1 MYDIVVDGLIDTSP
15 PELQCRAAV
24 KIGDHNYGGGMAPLG
39 DTSRI
44 LVNNAISKAK
54 YPILIGGSLADSI
67 LNNIVQHR
75 SAEEA
80 VTVASGPQ
88 NLRNVTI
95 ANVCVVKDAGS
106 Q

>member
-1 MYDIVVDGLIDTSP
+1 MP
-15 PELQCRAAV
+15 AAV

-39 DTSRI
+39 DTSRVLI
-44 LVNNAISKAK
+44 NNVISKAK

-67 LNNIVQHR
+67 LSNIMQHR
-75 SAEEA
+75 SAEET
-80 VTVASGPQ
+80 VTVVSGPQ

-106 Q
+106 E